1 MKMKNLK
8 KLALIL
14 RAMGVTANILKESV
28 TYSNGDHYEYTYLEV
43 RHGGCVWNIW
53 NENGWIFE
61 VNLYINKD
69 CVYCSLYY
77 SSLFDVVQRISLDY
91 AKYGK

>member
-14 RAMGVTANILKESV
+14 RAMGVTANVLKESV

-69 CVYCSLYY
+69 YVYCSLYY

>member
-1 MKMKNLK
+1 MKNLK

-14 RAMGVTANILKESV
+14 RAMGVTANVLRESV

-53 NENGWIFE
+53 IENGWIFE

-69 CVYCSLYY
+69 CVYGSLYY
-77 SSLFDVVQRISLDY
+77 TSLFDVVQRISLDY
-91 AKYGK
+91 DKYGK

>member
-1 MKMKNLK
+1 MKNLK

-14 RAMGVTANILKESV
+14 RAMGITANVLKESV
-28 TYSNGDHYEYTYLEV
+28 TYNNGDHYEYTFLEV

-69 CVYCSLYY
+69 LVYYSLYY
-77 SSLFDVVQRISLDY
+77 TSLFDVVQRISLDY
-91 AKYGK
+91 EKYGK

>member
-1 MKMKNLK
+1 MKNLK

-14 RAMGVTANILKESV
+14 RAMGITATILKESV
-28 TYSNGDHYEYTYLEV
+28 TYNNGDHYEYTFLEV

-53 NENGWIFE
+53 DNDGRTFE
-61 VNLYINKD
+61 VNLYINRELT
-69 CVYCSLYY
+69 YYSLYY

>member
-1 MKMKNLK
+1 MKNLK

-14 RAMGVTANILKESV
+14 RAMGVTANVLSESV
-28 TYSNGDHYEYTYLEV
+28 TYNNGDRYEYTYLEV

-61 VNLYINKD
+61 VNLYINRD
-69 CVYCSLYY
+69 LAYYSVYY

>member
-1 MKMKNLK
+1 MKNLK

-14 RAMGVTANILKESV
+14 RAMGITANILKESV
-28 TYSNGDHYEYTYLEV
+28 TYNNGDHYEYTFLEV

-53 NENGWIFE
+53 DNDGRTFE
-61 VNLYINKD
+61 VNLYINRELT
-69 CVYCSLYY
+69 YYSLYY

>member
-1 MKMKNLK
+1 MKKLK

-14 RAMGVTANILKESV
+14 RAMGITANVLKKSV
-28 TYSNGDHYEYTYLEV
+28 TYNNGDHYEYTFLEV

-53 NENGWIFE
+53 DDDGRTFE

-77 SSLFDVVQRISLDY
+77 TSLFDVVRRISLDY
-91 AKYGK
+91 DKYGK

>member
-1 MKMKNLK
+1 MKNLK

-14 RAMGVTANILKESV
+14 RAMGVTANVLKESV

-69 CVYCSLYY
+69 YVYCSLYY

>member
-1 MKMKNLK
+1 MKKLK

-14 RAMGVTANILKESV
+14 RAMGITANVLKKSV
-28 TYSNGDHYEYTYLEV
+28 TYNNGDHYEYTFLEV

-53 NENGWIFE
+53 DDDGRTFE

-77 SSLFDVVQRISLDY
+77 ASLFDVVRRISLDY
-91 AKYGK
+91 DKYGK

>member
-1 MKMKNLK
+1 MKNLK

-14 RAMGVTANILKESV
+14 RAMGVTANVLKESV
-28 TYSNGDHYEYTYLEV
+28 TYNNGDRYEYTYLEV

-61 VNLYINKD
+61 VNFYINRD
-69 CVYCSLYY
+69 LVYYSVYY

>member
-1 MKMKNLK
+1 MKNLK

-14 RAMGVTANILKESV
+14 RAMGVTANVLKESV
-28 TYSNGDHYEYTYLEV
+28 TYNNGDHYEYTYLEV

-61 VNLYINKD
+61 VNLYINRD
-69 CVYCSLYY
+69 LVYYSVYY

>member
-1 MKMKNLK
+1 MKNLK

-14 RAMGVTANILKESV
+14 RAMGITANVLKESV
-28 TYSNGDHYEYTYLEV
+28 TYNNGDRYEYTYLEV
-43 RHGGCVWNIW
+43 MHGGCVWNIW

-77 SSLFDVVQRISLDY
+77 TSLFDVVQKISLDY

>member
-1 MKMKNLK
+1 MKNLK

-14 RAMGVTANILKESV
+14 RAMDVTANVLKESV
-28 TYSNGDHYEYTYLEV
+28 TYSNGDRYEYTYLEV

-53 NENGWIFE
+53 NENGWLFE

-69 CVYCSLYY
+69 CVYCPLYY
-77 SSLFDVVQRISLDY
+77 SSLFGVVQRISLDY

>member
-1 MKMKNLK
+1 MKNLK

-14 RAMGVTANILKESV
+14 RAMGITANVLKESV
-28 TYSNGDHYEYTYLEV
+28 TYNNGEHYKYTFLEV

-69 CVYCSLYY
+69 LVYCSLYY
-77 SSLFDVVQRISLDY
+77 TSLFDVVQRISLDY
-91 AKYGK
+91 DKYGK

>member
-1 MKMKNLK
+1 MKNLK

-14 RAMGVTANILKESV
+14 RAMGVTANVLKESI
-28 TYSNGDHYEYTYLEV
+28 TYNDGTRYDYTFLEV
-43 RHGGCVWNIW
+43 RRAGCVWNIW
-53 NENGWIFE
+53 NDNGWIFE

-69 CVYCSLYY
+69 CVCCSLYY
-77 SSLFDVVQRISLDY
+77 TSLFDVVQRISLDY

>member
-1 MKMKNLK
+1 MKNLK

-14 RAMGVTANILKESV
+14 RAMGITANVLKESV
-28 TYSNGDHYEYTYLEV
+28 TYNDGTRYDYTFLEV
-43 RHGGCVWNIW
+43 RRGDCVWNIW

-77 SSLFDVVQRISLDY
+77 TFLFDVVQRISLDY